1 VRVSNNFKGTS
12 IMQIKRLVSVL
23 ALAGVL
29 GGTSAHAGIPVL
41 DVANLAN
48 SLQQVIAWGGQSGQS
63 SQMVQQIQQY
73 AQQIQQ
79 MQDMNQKFNAA
90 RNLGTILNNPA
101 IRSMLPPEMQNA
113 NQILSS
119 AISGQQQS
127 AVNSILA
134 AYSMPATGSQQAA
147 QGSALVVSNMQSVLA
162 SGQARQ
168 TQLNQLA
175 ARVDASPDA
184 KSSLD
189 LLNRNVLESASAS
202 NQLMETIA
210 SIEANRAANELR
222 EEAAARARLAAM
234 VANHRATR

>member
-1 VRVSNNFKGTS
+1 
-12 IMQIKRLVSVL
+12 MQIKKLVSVL

-29 GGTSAHAGIPVL
+29 GSTSAHAGIPVI

-48 SLQQVIAWGGQSGQS
+48 SLQQVIAWGGQSGQ
-63 SQMVQQIQQY
+63 MVEQIQQY

-134 AYSMPATGSQQAA
+134 AYSMPATANQQSA

-210 SIEANRAANELR
+210 SIEANREANRLR
-222 EEAAARARLAAM
+222 ALANDEARLQAILAAQ
-234 VANHRATR
+234 RASR

>member
-1 VRVSNNFKGTS
+1 
-12 IMQIKRLVSVL
+12 MQIKKLVSVL

-29 GGTSAHAGIPVL
+29 GSTSAHAGIPVI

-48 SLQQVIAWGGQSGQS
+48 SLQQVIAWGGQSG
-63 SQMVQQIQQY
+63 QMVQQIQQY

-101 IRSMLPPEMQNA
+101 IRAMLPPEMQNA

-134 AYSMPATGSQQAA
+134 AYSMPATANQQSA

-168 TQLNQLA
+168 VQLNQLA

-210 SIEANRAANELR
+210 SIEANREANRLR
-222 EEAAARARLAAM
+222 ALANDEARLQAILAAQ
-234 VANHRATR
+234 RASR

>member
-1 VRVSNNFKGTS
+1 
-12 IMQIKRLVSVL
+12 MQIKKLVSVM
-23 ALAGVL
+23 AMAGVFCV
-29 GGTSAHAGIPVL
+29 TSVHATGIPVI

-48 SLQQVIAWGGQSGQS
+48 SISQVIAWGGQSGQ
-63 SQMVQQIQQY
+63 MVEQIQQY

-79 MQDMNQKFNAA
+79 MQNMTTKFDAA

-119 AISGQQQS
+119 AISGNQQA

-134 AYSMPATGSQQAA
+134 AYSIPVTANPQLG
-147 QGSALVVSNMQSVLA
+147 QGSALMISNMQSVLA

-168 TQLNQLA
+168 VQLDQLA
-175 ARVDASPDA
+175 SRVDSSPDA

-189 LLNRNVLESASAS
+189 LLNRNVIESANAS
-202 NQLMETIA
+202 NQLMQTIA
-210 SIEANRAANELR
+210 SIEANREANRLR
-222 EEAAARARLAAM
+222 ALANDEARLQAILAAQ
-234 VANHRATR
+234 RASR

>member
-1 VRVSNNFKGTS
+1 
-12 IMQIKRLVSVL
+12 MQIKKLVSVL

-29 GGTSAHAGIPVL
+29 GSTSVHAGIPVL

-48 SLQQVIAWGGQSGQS
+48 SLQQVIAWGGQSGQ
-63 SQMVQQIQQY
+63 MVQQIQQY

-79 MQDMNQKFNAA
+79 MQDMNAKFNAA

-101 IRSMLPPEMQNA
+101 IRAMLPPEMQNA

-134 AYSMPATGSQQAA
+134 AYSMPATANQQSA

-168 TQLNQLA
+168 VQLNQLA
-175 ARVDASPDA
+175 ARVDTSPDA

>member
-1 VRVSNNFKGTS
+1 
-12 IMQIKRLVSVL
+12 MQIKKLVSVL

-29 GGTSAHAGIPVL
+29 GSTSVHATGIPVL

-48 SLQQVIAWGGQSGQS
+48 SIAQVISWGGQS

-79 MQDMNQKFNAA
+79 MQDMNAKFNAA
-90 RNLGTILNNPA
+90 RNLGSILNNPA

-134 AYSMPATGSQQAA
+134 AYSMPATANQQSA

-168 TQLNQLA
+168 VQLDQLA
-175 ARVDASPDA
+175 SRVDSSPDA

-189 LLNRNVLESASAS
+189 LLNRNVIESASAS
-202 NQLMETIA
+202 NQLMQTIA
-210 SIEANRAANELR
+210 SIEANRAATRLR
-222 EEAAARARLAAM
+222 EIADSRARMEAIHASQ
-234 VANHRATR
+234 RATR

>member
-1 VRVSNNFKGTS
+1 
-12 IMQIKRLVSVL
+12 MQIKKLVSVL
-23 ALAGVL
+23 ALAGGL
-29 GGTSAHAGIPVL
+29 GITTVHATGIPVI

-48 SLQQVIAWGGQSGQS
+48 SIQQVIAWGGQSGQ
-63 SQMVQQIQQY
+63 MVEQIQQY

-79 MQDMNQKFNAA
+79 MQNMTTKFDAA

-119 AISGQQQS
+119 AISGNQQA

-134 AYSMPATGSQQAA
+134 AYSIPTTANPQLG
-147 QGSALVVSNMQSVLA
+147 QGSALMISNMQSVMA

-168 TQLNQLA
+168 AQLDQLA
-175 ARVDASPDA
+175 SRVDSSPDA

-189 LLNRNVLESASAS
+189 LLNRNVIESANAS
-202 NQLMETIA
+202 NQLMQTIA
-210 SIEANRAANELR
+210 SIEANREASRLRDIAND
-222 EEAAARARLAAM
+222 RARMDAILAAQ
-234 VANHRATR
+234 RASR

>member
-1 VRVSNNFKGTS
+1 
-12 IMQIKRLVSVL
+12 MQIKKLVSVL

-29 GGTSAHAGIPVL
+29 GSTSAHAGIPVI

-48 SLQQVIAWGGQSGQS
+48 SLQQVIAWGGQSGQ
-63 SQMVQQIQQY
+63 MVEQIQQY

-119 AISGQQQS
+119 AISGQQQA

-134 AYSMPATGSQQAA
+134 AYSMPATPANPQLG
-147 QGSALVVSNMQSVLA
+147 QGSALVISNMQSVLA

-168 TQLNQLA
+168 VQLNQLA

-210 SIEANRAANELR
+210 SIEANREANRLR
-222 EEAAARARLAAM
+222 ALANDEARLQAILAAQ
-234 VANHRATR
+234 RASR

>member
-1 VRVSNNFKGTS
+1 
-12 IMQIKRLVSVL
+12 MQIKTIVSVL
-23 ALAGVL
+23 ALAGGL
-29 GGTSAHAGIPVL
+29 GITTVHATGIPVL

-48 SLQQVIAWGGQSGQS
+48 SIQQVVAWGGQSGQ
-63 SQMVQQIQQY
+63 MVQQIQLY

-79 MQDMNQKFNAA
+79 MQNMTTKFDAA

-119 AISGQQQS
+119 AISGNQQA

-134 AYSMPATGSQQAA
+134 AYSMPVTPANPQLG
-147 QGSALVVSNMQSVLA
+147 QGSALMISNMQAVLA

-168 TQLNQLA
+168 VQLDQLA
-175 ARVDASPDA
+175 SRVDSSPDA

-189 LLNRNVLESASAS
+189 LLNRNVIESANAS
-202 NQLMETIA
+202 NQLMQTIA

-222 EEAAARARLAAM
+222 ATASDRARKQAVAASQ
-234 VANHRATR
+234 RASR